1 MCSFLTF
8 HQIILCQMTDAI
20 VKPCVYISF
29 LFALVFYKLCPT
41 WWNKTI
47 KNIYMLFFPYF
58 VFLIKIVL
66 RSRDDTVYW
75 YVKVNYIHQYMG
87 SEVIQGDQQLILF
100 DQTVNIALKL
110 AFPWLLL
117 LSIISV
123 TNKQIKQSFTMNI
136 CFCII
141 EL

>member
-1 MCSFLTF
+1 
-8 HQIILCQMTDAI
+8 
-20 VKPCVYISF
+20 
-29 LFALVFYKLCPT
+29 
-41 WWNKTI
+41 
-47 KNIYMLFFPYF
+47 MLFFPYF
-58 VFLIKIVL
+58 VFLIKTVL

-123 TNKQIKQSFTMNI
+123 TNKTNQTVLHYEYLF
-136 CFCII
+136 
-141 EL
+141 LY